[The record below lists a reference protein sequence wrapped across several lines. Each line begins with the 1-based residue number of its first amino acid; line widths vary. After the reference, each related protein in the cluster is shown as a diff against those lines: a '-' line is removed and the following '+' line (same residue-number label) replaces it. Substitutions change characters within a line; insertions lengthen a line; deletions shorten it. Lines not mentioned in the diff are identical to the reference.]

1 MLETVKRHSIKAN
14 TSKRKKNKLVTLRTS
29 LCNWECEMC
38 RLQCRARSNS
48 NAHLT
53 ATSITYGQL
62 SKLCTLHQCGL
73 HLSDC
78 YRQGHVV
85 EVWRLT
91 TKHAY
96 AIASLGKWNMSFA
109 RETHIQ
115 YTHVNGNQTT
125 HRIDVRAGPLKKIHP
140 VKLPAVQLRC
150 KHEAVWSL
158 HRSPPSTPP
167 PVHYNCHNLEQC
179 PPPAL
184 VTRSST
190 TLSHHQRRTHH
201 FQIHMHRSST
211 MSRKTADCEKMTP
224 GQNIAILRQTS

>member
-1 MLETVKRHSIKAN
+1 MHFDFQVIQKLQRMAFTQSITDRSRATCPYAWRHTCLKLVKRHSIKAN

-29 LCNWECEMC
+29 LCNWKCEMC

-53 ATSITYGQL
+53 ATLFKYGRL

-91 TKHAY
+91 TKHAN

-125 HRIDVRAGPLKKIHP
+125 HRIDVRAGPLKKITSCQTACCSTSMQTRSRLVP
-140 VKLPAVQLRC
+140 PPLS
-150 KHEAVWSL
+150 SL
-158 HRSPPSTPP
+158 H
-167 PVHYNCHNLEQC
+167 
-179 PPPAL
+179 
-184 VTRSST
+184 T
-190 TLSHHQRRTHH
+190 TARPLQLPQS
-201 FQIHMHRSST
+201 
-211 MSRKTADCEKMTP
+211 
-224 GQNIAILRQTS
+224 